1 MVKNKAI
8 SGLLKRFENL
18 RVMIIGDVMLD
29 SYVWG
34 KVSRI
39 SPEAPVPVVMQMN
52 TENRLGGA
60 ANVALNI
67 KSLGAV
73 PVMCSVIGT
82 DESGSMFK
90 NIISNLNMSVEGLI
104 ESPKRITTSKTRII
118 AGNQQLLR
126 VDKEIDHCLESDLE
140 EDLWKRIEQLIRKK
154 DIAAIIFQDYD
165 KGVINGK
172 LIDRT
177 IKLAKS
183 SGIITLVDPKKRNF
197 QLFHDATLFK
207 PNFKELTEG
216 LSIEIRKTDFQQ
228 LHEAAEKLRAK
239 NGFEMVM
246 VTLSELGMLISH
258 KNTYKVVPAH
268 TREVSDVSGAGDTV
282 IAMASLCLAA
292 GLDPV
297 QMAAIS
303 NLAAALV
310 CEKVGVVP
318 VEKDWLLNSTLEW

>member
-1 MVKNKAI
+1 VKNREIA
-8 SGLLKRFENL
+8 GLLKRFENL

-34 KVSRI
+34 KVTRI

-67 KSLGAV
+67 QSLGAV

-90 NIISNLNMSVEGLI
+90 SIISNLNMTVEGLI
-104 ESPKRITTSKTRII
+104 ESPKRITTNKTRII

-126 VDKEIDHCLESDLE
+126 VDKEIEQYIEKDLE
-140 EDLWKRIEQLIRKK
+140 EALWGKITAIINKK
-154 DIAAIIFQDYD
+154 DISAIIFQDYD
-165 KGVINGK
+165 KGVITRN
-172 LIDRT
+172 LIDKT
-177 IKLAKS
+177 IKLANS
-183 SGIITLVDPKKRNF
+183 LGIVTLVDPKKRNF
-197 QLFHDATLFK
+197 NLYHHTSLFK

-216 LSIEIRKTDFQQ
+216 MNLDIKKTDYQKV
-228 LHEAAEKLRAK
+228 HEAALKLQEKY
-239 NGFEMVM
+239 GFKMVM
-246 VTLSELGMLISH
+246 ITLSEQGMLISFD
-258 KNTYKVVPAH
+258 NTYKVVPAH

-282 IAMASLCLAA
+282 IAMASLCLAT
-292 GLDPV
+292 GTETH
-297 QMAAIS
+297 QMARLS
-303 NLAAALV
+303 NLAAGLV

-318 VEKDWLLNSTLEW
+318 IEKDWLLNAGIDF

>member
-1 MVKNKAI
+1 
-8 SGLLKRFENL
+8 
-18 RVMIIGDVMLD
+18 MIIGDVMLD

-34 KVSRI
+34 KVTRI

-67 KSLGAV
+67 QSLGAV

-90 NIISNLNMSVEGLI
+90 SIISNMNMTVEGLI
-104 ESPKRITTSKTRII
+104 ESPKRITTNKTRII

-126 VDKEIDHCLESDLE
+126 VDKEIEQNIDKDLE
-140 EDLWKRIEQLIRKK
+140 EALWGKISTLINKN
-154 DIAAIIFQDYD
+154 DISALIFQDYD
-165 KGVINGK
+165 KGVITRN
-172 LIDRT
+172 LIDKT
-177 IKLAKS
+177 IKLANS
-183 SGIITLVDPKKRNF
+183 FGIVTLVDPKKRNF
-197 QLFHDATLFK
+197 NLYHETSLFK

-216 LSIEIRKTDFQQ
+216 MNLDIKKTDFEKV
-228 LHEAAEKLRAK
+228 HEAALKLQEMY
-239 NGFEMVM
+239 GFKMVM
-246 VTLSELGMLISH
+246 ITLSEQGMLISYD
-258 KNTYKVVPAH
+258 NTYKVVPAH

-292 GLDPV
+292 GLEAG
-297 QMAAIS
+297 QMAKIS
-303 NLAAALV
+303 NLAAGLV

-318 VEKDWLLNSTLEW
+318 IEKDWLLNAGIDL